1 MFSGSGFKR
10 TLCGNKWESL
20 TGSTARY
27 GCCPVGNYMSSPE
40 VNPFLIAN
48 SCSACPA
55 GTHVSLATSI
65 LNDETS
71 CDCVAGTFG
80 DPKSTGCQLCAS
92 GTCSAAGSA
101 SCAPCSK
108 GTCSAAGSSS
118 CAPCSKMPDGCKGFS
133 EQSAGWTNRDCYP
146 RKAVDDWIAGGAKK
160 DNVVQKFGPI
170 ENWDMSQVTDMGY
183 LFHSKKT
190 VNSDL
195 SSWVVSSVTTLAG
208 ST

>member
-1 MFSGSGFKR
+1 MFFGSGFQR
-10 TLCGNKWESL
+10 TLCGSTWDTYKTLWV
-20 TGSTARY
+20 TSTAKY
-27 GCCPVGNYMSSPE
+27 GCCLANRYMSSPE
-40 VNPFLIAN
+40 EDPFEEAD

-101 SCAPCSK
+101 
-108 GTCSAAGSSS
+108 T